1 MDVDVTIRH
10 NDNDMYLVVLASS
23 SLTLELPTDCIGAG
37 GALRQRQKTKT
48 KTFGNSKKK
57 KTRNTGNR
65 KNKFVEADCR
75 RSIWSSGDDRN
86 HRAHR
91 KVPAA
96 APQDCCVWCFLSL
109 TMLSK
114 VVFSCNLHCNKK
126 YDITSS
132 YLTSFYTFIS
142 TLLLIGCNLMQ
153 FADCVTLSSLLLK
166 GNQVLATC
174 RSRWDLNLLEL
185 ILNWSWGKG
194 SINAQSSPVCSFV
207 LVCFSL
213 APDLKHDHRSAHLQE
228 VFFRRLSIAESEVRI
243 QIQSLPGGV
252 RRFRRVNSCQVRDS
266 RAGLGPVAWLPL
278 VPLATQGDTPLHKH
292 ELWATGNGNKA
303 VVLYKIYVTV
313 SHRIDSISHW
323 ES

>member
-213 APDLKHDHRSAHLQE
+213 APDLKHDHRSAHLQRE
-228 VFFRRLSIAESEVRI
+228 VFFRRLSIAESFFKKKTNSV
-243 QIQSLPGGV
+243 IQSLPGGV
-252 RRFRRVNSCQVRDS
+252 RRFRRVNSCH

-278 VPLATQGDTPLHKH
+278 ATGDTPLHKH

>member
-213 APDLKHDHRSAHLQE
+213 APDLKHDHRSAHLRE
-228 VFFRRLSIAESEVRI
+228 VFFWRLSIAESEEKNKFSHCLEEFEDFEESTLVKWLKSGR
-243 QIQSLPGGV
+243 
-252 RRFRRVNSCQVRDS
+252 
-266 RAGLGPVAWLPL
+266 GLGRLLGCHWPQAIPRS
-278 VPLATQGDTPLHKH
+278 TSMNF
-292 ELWATGNGNKA
+292 ELQEMETKLWYYIKYMSLWVIG
-303 VVLYKIYVTV
+303 LTV
-313 SHRIDSISHW
+313 FHTESHNMI
-323 ES
+323 

>member
-1 MDVDVTIRH
+1 MSQYVTMTTICTWWFWH
-10 NDNDMYLVVLASS
+10 LLLWHWSCQPTASVLAGPWGSDKRRRRRR
-23 SLTLELPTDCIGAG
+23 LEI
-37 GALRQRQKTKT
+37 RK
-48 KTFGNSKKK
+48 KKK

-65 KNKFVEADCR
+65 KNKFVDADCR

-213 APDLKHDHRSAHLQE
+213 APDLKHDHRSAHLQRE
-228 VFFRRLSIAESEVRI
+228 FFSATFNRWIFFEKTNSVTAWRSSKSQLLSQGGAWAGWLAAIGAIGHTGRYPAPAQAWTLSYRKWK
-243 QIQSLPGGV
+243 QSCG
-252 RRFRRVNSCQVRDS
+252 
-266 RAGLGPVAWLPL
+266 
-278 VPLATQGDTPLHKH
+278 T
-292 ELWATGNGNKA
+292 
-303 VVLYKIYVTV
+303 IYVTV
-313 SHRIDSISHW
+313 SHRIDSISH
-323 ES
+323 

>member
-1 MDVDVTIRH
+1 MSQYVTMTTICTWWFWH
-10 NDNDMYLVVLASS
+10 LLLWHWSCQPTASVLAGPWGSDKRRRRRR
-23 SLTLELPTDCIGAG
+23 LEI
-37 GALRQRQKTKT
+37 R
-48 KTFGNSKKK
+48 KKK

-213 APDLKHDHRSAHLQE
+213 APDLKHDHRSAHLQRE
-228 VFFRRLSIAESEVRI
+228 VFFRRLSIAESEEKNKFSHCLEEEEFEESTLVKSGR
-243 QIQSLPGGV
+243 
-252 RRFRRVNSCQVRDS
+252 
-266 RAGLGPVAWLPL
+266 GLGRLLGCHWPQAIPRS
-278 VPLATQGDTPLHKH
+278 TSMNF
-292 ELWATGNGNKA
+292 ELQEMETKLWYYIKYMSLWVIG
-303 VVLYKIYVTV
+303 LTV
-313 SHRIDSISHW
+313 FHTESHNMI
-323 ES
+323 